1 VVLFTRYSEDGE
13 ETMPNRAGEEQ
24 KMKTIKQL
32 RKEKGWSQRELAR
45 RANVNQAAIS
55 RTEDGLPELGL
66 SSTKRIAREFGVS
79 GEELFLEE
87 RARAIRACKRDGDL
101 AGLIMHV
108 RAVAKAL
115 EKTDPEGAGQ
125 LAEDALRFVASEQL
139 AATKAALDP
148 GEYLDDLDGGRRD
161 LYGRVVEPDPLD
173 TQTNSYS
180 YPGAPSFQPEATLPA
195 IFADSPGGPRPLS
208 NEELFADEG
217 DEPGELDERDYFGRA
232 VKPEEP
238 EPVFEEDDEEDD
250 ARDVYG
256 RAIRRRG
263 R

>member
-1 VVLFTRYSEDGE
+1 VVLFTRYSEDSE
-13 ETMPNRAGEEQ
+13 ETTPNRAREEQ

-32 RKEKGWSQRELAR
+32 RKEKGISQRELAR

-66 SSTKRIAREFGVS
+66 SATKRIARELGVS

-115 EKTDPEGAGQ
+115 EKTDPESAGQ
-125 LAEDALRFVASEQL
+125 LAEDALRFVASEQH
-139 AATKAALDP
+139 AATKAAPDP
-148 GEYLDDLDGGRRD
+148 FEFVDDLDGGTRD
-161 LYGRVVEPDPLD
+161 LYGRRIEPDPLE
-173 TQTNSYS
+173 TQMNQYP
-180 YPGAPSFQPEATLPA
+180 YPGAPSFQPEPTLPA
-195 IFADSPGGPRPLS
+195 IFADSPGGPRPLT
-208 NEELFADEG
+208 NDELLGPEG
-217 DEPGELDERDYFGRA
+217 DEPEADRDYFGRS

-238 EPVFEEDDEEDD
+238 EPVFEDEEDEDD
-250 ARDVYG
+250 ARDAFG
-256 RAIRRRG
+256 RAIRRKR